1 MTNDHDIQIHLLPL
15 SHPVFPE
22 AASAAGLAEAEQ
34 NGRTGQRGDHRE
46 VQWPKALGGFFP
58 P

>member
-1 MTNDHDIQIHLLPL
+1 MTNDHDIQIHLPPL

-22 AASAAGLAEAEQ
+22 AASADAAGLAEAEQ

-46 VQWPKALGGFFP
+46 VQ
-58 P
+58 